1 MATFNDLINEVT
13 IKLSGYGL
21 RNDATTYVTTAG
33 GFNSTALSFSVA
45 NAETI
50 GRGVLEVDDELIWAD
65 AANSTSGA
73 ITVPPYGRGYLGT
86 TAATHAVNA
95 KVTINP
101 VFTRQDVKTAINDTI
116 QAVYPQ
122 LFGVASTEFT
132 FSAAVTTYPLP
143 ANAERVLSIR
153 YRLIGPSKEWMP
165 VKYWSTDTLAD
176 GTDFNTGKS
185 ITVSSQVGPGDKVKL
200 TYTKEPSP
208 LVNAADVFDT
218 VTGLPASAKDVIVL
232 GAVYR
237 LLSMVEP
244 GRLTFTS
251 PDAAFVSD
259 RIQYG
264 SGTNVT
270 RTLFALYSQRLA
282 EEQQKLLRKF
292 PIRSHFQA

>member
-21 RNDATTYVTTAG
+21 RNDAVTYVTNGG
-33 GFNSTALSFSVA
+33 GFNAAALSFNVA
-45 NAETI
+45 TTETLAKGI
-50 GRGVLEVDDELIWAD
+50 IEVDDELILVESV
-65 AANSTSGA
+65 NPTTGA
-73 ITVPPYGRGYLGT
+73 ITVPPFGRGYLGT
-86 TAATHAVNA
+86 TAASHSQNA
-95 KVTINP
+95 KVTISP
-101 VFTRQDVKTAINDTI
+101 AFTRQDVKTAINDTI

-143 ANAERVLSIR
+143 ANAERVLSVR
-153 YRLIGPSKEWMP
+153 YELTGPSKEWMP
-165 VKYWSTDTLAD
+165 VRYWSTDTLASSS
-176 GTDFNTGKS
+176 DFSTQKS
-185 ITVSSQVGPGDKVKL
+185 ITIRSQVGAGDVVKL
-200 TYTKEPSP
+200 VYTKEPSA
-208 LVNAADVFDT
+208 LVNGSDVFDT

-244 GRLTFTS
+244 GRLTFTTPEAS
-251 PDAAFVSD
+251 FVSD

-270 RTLFALYSQRLA
+270 RTLFALFQQRLT

-292 PIRSHFQA
+292 PIRAHFQA